1 MVKNLYKK
9 SLIFFT
15 ISITFLMFSSATA
28 VQNVHAS
35 PIMNALEKA
44 EKTRNFLDEKQHLFS
59 NLNCDSKDNF
69 KEIFLKVESLSGN
82 ANHAIKT
89 VISNMVSL
97 IEGKFGESI
106 PINLN
111 GDFNIWEIL
120 LAIFT
125 AIIKFADF
133 LYSAIEPFIVIIF
146 TLIYAINPPLGILF
160 IIFALVLRILSM
172 IDLEGNESYTNNPC
186 SLFSGQQTNTIFQ

>member
-9 SLIFFT
+9 GLIFFT
-15 ISITFLMFSSATA
+15 ISITFLIFSSATA
-28 VQNVHAS
+28 VQTVHAS
-35 PIMNALEKA
+35 PTMNALEKL
-44 EKTRNFLDEKQHLFS
+44 EKTKHFLEEKQHLFS
-59 NLNCDSKDNF
+59 NLNCDSKDSF

-89 VISNMVSL
+89 VISNMMSL

-106 PINLN
+106 PVNLN

-120 LAIFT
+120 MAIFS
-125 AIIKFADF
+125 ALIKFAEF

-146 TLIYAINPPLGILF
+146 TLLYAVNPPLGILF
-160 IIFALVLRILSM
+160 IIFALILRILSM
-172 IDLEGNESYTNNPC
+172 IDLEGNESYTNHPC
-186 SLFSGQQTNTIFQ
+186 PLLSGQ

>member
-9 SLIFFT
+9 GLIFFT
-15 ISITFLMFSSATA
+15 ISIAFLMFSSATA
-28 VQNVHAS
+28 VQTVHAS
-35 PIMNALEKA
+35 PIMDTLEKA

-59 NLNCDSKDNF
+59 NSNCDSKDSF

-106 PINLN
+106 PVNLN

-125 AIIKFADF
+125 AIIKLAEF

-146 TLIYAINPPLGILF
+146 TLLYAVNPPLGILF
-160 IIFALVLRILSM
+160 IIFALILRILSM
-172 IDLEGNESYTNNPC
+172 IDLEENEIYINYSHALL
-186 SLFSGQQTNTIFQ
+186 SEQHQ

>member
-1 MVKNLYKK
+1 MVKNLNKK
-9 SLIFFT
+9 GLIFFT
-15 ISITFLMFSSATA
+15 IGITFLMFSSATA

-35 PIMNALEKA
+35 PIMDAIEEV
-44 EKTRNFLDEKQHLFS
+44 EKTRSFLDEKQHFFS
-59 NLNCDSKDNF
+59 NTNCDSKDSF

-106 PINLN
+106 PVNLD
-111 GDFNIWEIL
+111 GDFNLWEIL

-160 IIFALVLRILSM
+160 IIFALVLRIVSM
-172 IDLEGNESYTNNPC
+172 IDIEENEIYTNYPY
-186 SLFSGQQTNTIFQ
+186 SLLSGQ

>member
-9 SLIFFT
+9 GFIFFT

-28 VQNVHAS
+28 VQTVHAS
-35 PIMNALEKA
+35 PIMDALEKA

-59 NLNCDSKDNF
+59 NSNCDSKDSF

-89 VISNMVSL
+89 VISKMIPL
-97 IEGKFGESI
+97 IEEKFGESI
-106 PINLN
+106 SVNLN
-111 GDFNIWEIL
+111 GDFSIWEIL
-120 LAIFT
+120 VAIFS
-125 AIIKFADF
+125 ALIKFAEF

-146 TLIYAINPPLGILF
+146 TLLYAVNPPLGILF
-160 IIFALVLRILSM
+160 IFFALFLRILSM
-172 IDLEGNESYTNNPC
+172 IDLEENELYTNYSHPHALL
-186 SLFSGQQTNTIFQ
+186 SEQQ

>member
-9 SLIFFT
+9 GLIFFT

-35 PIMNALEKA
+35 PIMDALEKA

-59 NLNCDSKDNF
+59 NSNCDSKDSF

-82 ANHAIKT
+82 ANHAVKT

-106 PINLN
+106 PVNPN

-125 AIIKFADF
+125 AIIKFAEF

-146 TLIYAINPPLGILF
+146 TLLYAVNPPLGILF

-172 IDLEGNESYTNNPC
+172 IDLEENEIYTNYPHALL
-186 SLFSGQQTNTIFQ
+186 S

>member
-9 SLIFFT
+9 GLIFFT
-15 ISITFLMFSSATA
+15 ISIAFLMFSSATA
-28 VQNVHAS
+28 VQTVHAS
-35 PIMNALEKA
+35 PIMDTLEKA

-59 NLNCDSKDNF
+59 NSNCDSKDSF

-89 VISNMVSL
+89 VISKMISL
-97 IEGKFGESI
+97 IEGKFGENT

-111 GDFNIWEIL
+111 GYFNIWEII

-125 AIIKFADF
+125 AIIELADF

-146 TLIYAINPPLGILF
+146 TILYAVNPPLAVLF
-160 IIFALVLRILSM
+160 VIFALILRILSM
-172 IDLEGNESYTNNPC
+172 IDLEGNENYTNHPC
-186 SLFSGQQTNTIFQ
+186 PFLSRQ

>member
-1 MVKNLYKK
+1 MVRNLYKK
-9 SLIFFT
+9 GLIFFT
-15 ISITFLMFSSATA
+15 IGITFLMFSSATA

-35 PIMNALEKA
+35 PIMDAIEEV
-44 EKTRNFLDEKQHLFS
+44 EKTRNFLDEKQHFFS
-59 NLNCDSKDNF
+59 NTNCNSKDSF

-106 PINLN
+106 PVNLN
-111 GDFNIWEIL
+111 GEFNLWEIL

-133 LYSAIEPFIVIIF
+133 LYSAIEPFIVILF

-172 IDLEGNESYTNNPC
+172 IDIEENEIYTNY
-186 SLFSGQQTNTIFQ
+186 SHALLS

>member
-9 SLIFFT
+9 GLIFFT

-28 VQNVHAS
+28 VQTVHAS
-35 PIMNALEKA
+35 PMMDALEKA

-59 NLNCDSKDNF
+59 NSNCDSKDSF

-82 ANHAIKT
+82 TNHAIKT
-89 VISNMVSL
+89 VISKMISL
-97 IEGKFGESI
+97 IEGKFGENT

-111 GDFNIWEIL
+111 GYFNIWEII

-125 AIIKFADF
+125 AIIELADF
-133 LYSAIEPFIVIIF
+133 LYSVIEPFIVIIF
-146 TLIYAINPPLGILF
+146 TILYAVNPPLAVLF
-160 IIFALVLRILSM
+160 VIFALILRILSM
-172 IDLEGNESYTNNPC
+172 IDLEGNENYTNHPC
-186 SLFSGQQTNTIFQ
+186 PFLSRQ